1 MKAIYRNK
9 LTSDEKKR
17 VSGYILS
24 EIEKGQNEAL
34 MRFLKV
40 NCVVLHNNF
49 GFGYQR
55 LAKFIEC
62 IRETMGNNIGNE
74 IFWDKVDEIVI
85 DNLRLPFEREDY
97 EEREQ
102 AMKDNARKRNNRA

>member
-1 MKAIYRNK
+1 MKAIYKNK
-9 LTSDEKKR
+9 LTSSEKKACKR
-17 VSGYILS
+17 YIYE
-24 EIEKGQNEAL
+24 EIQKGQNEAL

-40 NCVVLHNNF
+40 NCMILHDDF
-49 GFGYQR
+49 GFGQQR
-55 LAKFIEC
+55 LAKFIEL
-62 IRETMGNNIGNE
+62 ISKVMGENKGNE

-102 AMKDNARKRNNRA
+102 AMKENARKRNI

>member
-1 MKAIYRNK
+1 MKAIYNRK
-9 LTSDEKKR
+9 LTNNEKKACKR
-17 VSGYILS
+17 YIVE
-24 EIEKGQNEAL
+24 EIQKGQNESL

-40 NCVVLHNNF
+40 NCMILHDDF

-55 LAKFIEC
+55 LAKFINC
-62 IRETMGNNIGNE
+62 IRETMGDNVGNE

-85 DNLRLPFEREDY
+85 DNLKLPFERENY

-102 AMKDNARKRNNRA
+102 AMKENAKRRNI